1 MYKLHKFNLG
11 FGEETN
17 VILDKGNGEFVSFPQ
32 NPNNENYKAY
42 LAWVA
47 EGNTPTP
54 ADEGT
59 Q

>member
-32 NPNNENYKAY
+32 DPDNTDYQVY
-42 LAWVA
+42 LRWLEA
-47 EGNTPTP
+47 GNTPLP
-54 ADEGT
+54 ADE
-59 Q
+59 